1 MARQATGALSASR
14 LANVAAAAVIEAF
27 GRYRESFTEISRRA
41 QGRFELRDWK
51 GEMGDAV
58 ERLDLY
64 SAVIDDI
71 EGAVRATLGR
81 RSTDRLVWAGM
92 KAVYSG
98 LIAERDDWELAETF
112 FNSVCR
118 RIFATVGV
126 DSNIEFVDSD
136 FEVPGDDIADGRCR
150 TYDEPADAR
159 TLLAA
164 VILDDWFGVPYED
177 PKRDARL
184 AGDRLAADLRTL
196 GISEAIERAEFIA
209 APFFR
214 RKGAYLLGRL
224 FSERGAIPVA
234 LALLNTERGLVL
246 DALLTDE
253 NDISILFSFTRS
265 HFHVDVWPP
274 HPLVRYLKLLMPRKS
289 IAEIYIALGHH
300 KHGKTELYRDFLH
313 HVRDGE
319 ERFELAPGTP
329 GMVMVVFTMPGY
341 DVVFKV
347 IRDHF
352 PAIKPMTA
360 AAVRQN
366 YRLVFRHDRAGRLV
380 EAQEFEHLQFDR
392 SRFTTEVLAEFER
405 NADQTVS
412 VGEDTVVVHH
422 AYIER
427 RVTPLDVYL
436 AQVSEQSALDA
447 VVDFGQAVK
456 DLAANGIFP
465 GELLPKNFGV
475 TRHRRVVCYDYDEL
489 SLLTD
494 FSFREIPAARV
505 DDDEYADEAWFGV
518 GPRDVFPEELSR
530 FLGLPPNLRQVL
542 DEAHGDLYQ
551 VGFWQ
556 EVQARVNSG
565 EVIDIFPYRASLRLQ
580 HDPSQPR

>member
-1 MARQATGALSASR
+1 
-14 LANVAAAAVIEAF
+14 
-27 GRYRESFTEISRRA
+27 
-41 QGRFELRDWK
+41 
-51 GEMGDAV
+51 MGDAV

-64 SAVIDDI
+64 SAVINEI
-71 EGAVRATLGR
+71 EGLVRATLGR
-81 RSTDRLVWAGM
+81 RSTDRLVWAGI

-118 RIFATVGV
+118 RMFATVGV

-136 FEVPGDDIADGRCR
+136 FAVPGDGDGDVLCR
-150 TYDEPADAR
+150 TYKRPVDAHSV
-159 TLLAA
+159 LGG
-164 VILDDWFGVPYED
+164 VILDDWFQVPYED
-177 PKRDARL
+177 TARDVRL
-184 AGDRLAADLRTL
+184 VGDRLAADLRSL
-196 GISEAIERAEFIA
+196 GITEPVERAEFIA

-224 FSERGAIPVA
+224 FSDQGAIPVA
-234 LALLNTERGLVL
+234 LAVLNTEHGLVL

-265 HFHVDVWPP
+265 HFHVDFWPP
-274 HPLVRYLKLLMPRKS
+274 HPLVRYLKLLMPRKP

-300 KHGKTELYRDFLH
+300 KHGKTELYRGFLQH
-313 HVRDGE
+313 LRDGD
-319 ERFELAPGTP
+319 ERFQLAPGTP
-329 GMVMVVFTMPGY
+329 GMIMVVFTMPGY

-360 AAVRQN
+360 SAVRQN

-392 SRFTTEVLAEFER
+392 QRFTPEVLEEFQR
-405 NADQTVS
+405 DADQTVS

-436 AQVSEQSALDA
+436 AEVSEQSAREA

-475 TRHRRVVCYDYDEL
+475 TRHLRVVCYDYDEL

-494 FSFREIPAARV
+494 FSFRAIPAARV
-505 DDDEYADEAWFGV
+505 DEDEYADEAWFGV

-530 FLGLPPNLRQVL
+530 FLGLPTHLRQVM
-542 DEAHGDLYQ
+542 DETHGDLYQ

-565 EVIDIFPYRASLRLQ
+565 EVIDIFPYGASRRLQ
-580 HDPSQPR
+580 